1 MVKILKCPKGESIWW
16 HYSTTKVKKGMI
28 RRMAHFNFSSL
39 ANGWV
44 MESDF
49 DGSKEEQVFNDTV
62 REYVVSISLKMSQKH
77 WLLCPFAFREEIF
90 NGFACFN
97 TMKLLFTFAE
107 LIVKKKKRNPVQSR
121 NFLFA
126 YQLSFLAH
134 CLEKYVKK

>member
-1 MVKILKCPKGESIWW
+1 
-16 HYSTTKVKKGMI
+16 
-28 RRMAHFNFSSL
+28 
-39 ANGWV
+39 

-62 REYVVSISLKMSQKH
+62 REYVVSISLKVWQK
-77 WLLCPFAFREEIF
+77 LNRKLTSLSREEIF

-107 LIVKKKKRNPVQSR
+107 LIVKEKEEKESSPKW